1 MTTIDK
7 KTRTTILKPFGIA
20 VIAAS
25 LLSLG
30 VINTPQA
37 AFALDVDLD
46 GVEDEGCT
54 VIFWRY
60 NLNLWPEP
68 YTPTTQFDAVF
79 GFEIPGKPD
88 LTLMDALKLKGFGN
102 LNKMVKQGTAA
113 FLNAAFLDDDLAFPH
128 SKSTVIRNVEDGLDP
143 QYIQSATYGDDNDLR
158 ERFKAL
164 KDANNQICPFIEDSQ
179 QENFKAKLKEW
190 LKEHNRFWDFFR
202 RWHR

>member
-1 MTTIDK
+1 MSTISK
-7 KTRTTILKPFGIA
+7 KTQEKVLRPFGIA

-30 VINTPQA
+30 IINAPQA
-37 AFALDVDLD
+37 AFALDVDED

-54 VIFWRY
+54 VIFWRK
-60 NLNLWPEP
+60 NVNLWPEP
-68 YTPTTQFDAVF
+68 YTPTTQFDTVF
-79 GFEIPGKPD
+79 GFEIPGKPN
-88 LTLMDALKLKGFGN
+88 LTLMEALKLKGFGN

-113 FLNAAFLDDDLAFPH
+113 YLNAAFLDDDLAFPH
-128 SKSTVIRNVEDGLDP
+128 SKTTVIRNLEDGLDP
-143 QYIQSATYGDDNDLR
+143 QYIQSANYGDDNDFR

-164 KDANNQICPFIEDSQ
+164 KEANKQICPLIEESE

-190 LKEHNRFWDFFR
+190 LKENKRFWDFFK